1 MISFQ
6 CSLPQKLSILIVLF
20 VLFSVSTGSC
30 QTKGSTLATPTRG
43 LTTTT
48 PSTTPPLTYTAVL
61 PPTQTPHPQGKTIMV
76 KNNADGGLGSFRQAL
91 GAAKPY
97 DVIIFDPVVFPP
109 DTPETIAVASGLPQI
124 TQGNLT
130 IDASEAGVI
139 LDGSLLPADSWI
151 PGLEIVSDGNTIR
164 GLQVINFTGTG
175 IVVAGHGQ
183 DNTIG
188 GDRKIGS
195 GPTGQGNMTNNND
208 FGIGLWDYATSNTV
222 IGNLVGT
229 DLGGTTDLGNR
240 SSGMWVETAMKN
252 VIGPYN
258 IVAHNARCGIQVEGA
273 SSIGNILTQNSI
285 HDNGGLG
292 ICLIGANTRLA
303 APFIFDFDL
312 NNGRIN
318 GTACANCTVEI
329 FSDSGDEG
337 AIYEGQIIADA
348 NGAFNFD
355 KGAAFINANVTLTAI
370 NENGTTSEFSRLPGG
385 TTKATILQEGN
396 SFPKRQ
402 LLTRPSG
409 ELADNRV
416 GLSYAGAGMW
426 RDIPNLNGVRDE
438 ITDFGAKRV
447 DSLLY
452 EIEPPIDWSGSEYD
466 IPPEFD
472 HFIDELNENG
482 VAFDYVLH
490 FWDKAGHAKGKELS
504 TPRFKTDEQIQGFL
518 DYVRFIVSH
527 FKGRIPYYT
536 LWSEPD
542 NCGPPQ
548 IKCVEPNDYINL
560 AKRVIPIIRQE
571 DPQAKVALAPNVL
584 YFARDYLFTILDS
597 DVIKMF
603 DVIQWHG
610 MYDVA
615 PNITY
620 YGNYYY
626 EYPSIV
632 QEIKQT
638 ASENGFQGEYWGSE
652 LTWCSEEFLG
662 CHPDDQP
669 WGQQMTDLLAAKYY
683 ARGIVM
689 HLGIDVAVGIG
700 GFQSSAP
707 WSYPTMRNLNT
718 VMAGTTP
725 TNLSVDIESEAT
737 NIVSYGFNLPEDE
750 KLFAVWTNGTAVEDD
765 PGVSATLIFPGL
777 STEKVIGIDIL
788 NGFEQELNT
797 EVENGGLVIRQVLVK
812 DYPIILH
819 LIP

>member
-1 MISFQ
+1 
-6 CSLPQKLSILIVLF
+6 LEV
-20 VLFSVSTGSC
+20 
-30 QTKGSTLATPTRG
+30 AE
-43 LTTTT
+43 
-48 PSTTPPLTYTAVL
+48 
-61 PPTQTPHPQGKTIMV
+61 
-76 KNNADGGLGSFRQAL
+76 
-91 GAAKPY
+91 PY
-97 DVIIFDPVVFPP
+97 DVIIFDPAVFPP
-109 DTPETIAVASGLPQI
+109 DAPGTISVASGLPQL

-130 IDASEAGVI
+130 IDASNAGVI
-139 LDGSLLPADSWI
+139 LDGGLLPVDSWI
-151 PGLEIVSDGNTIR
+151 PGLEIVSDGNIIR

-175 IVVAGHGQ
+175 IVVAGHGKN
-183 DNTIG
+183 NTIG
-188 GDRKIGS
+188 GDRNIGS
-195 GPTGQGNMTNNND
+195 GPFGQGNMTNNND
-208 FGIGLWDYATSNTV
+208 FGIGLWDSASNNTV
-222 IGNLVGT
+222 IGNLIGT
-229 DLGGTTDLGNR
+229 DLNGTVNLGNR

-252 VIGPYN
+252 IIGPDN

-273 SSIGNILTQNSI
+273 SSIGNTLTQNSI

-292 ICLIGANTRLA
+292 ICLIGANTRMV

-312 NNGRIN
+312 TNGRIS

-337 AIYEGQIIADA
+337 AIYEGQTIADA
-348 NGAFNFD
+348 NGAFNFE
-355 KGAAFINANVTLTAI
+355 KGTAFINTNVTLTAT
-370 NENGTTSEFSRLPGG
+370 NGNGTTSEFSRLPGG

-396 SFPKRQ
+396 SFPKKQ

-409 ELADNRV
+409 KLADNRV

-426 RDIPNLNGVRDE
+426 RDIPNLGGVRDE
-438 ITDFGAKRV
+438 INDFGAKRV

-452 EIEPPIDWSGSEYD
+452 EIEPPIDWSGSEYN

-472 HFIDELNENG
+472 HFIDDLNENG

-490 FWDKAGHAKGKELS
+490 FWDKSGHAKGEELT
-504 TPRFKTDEQIQGFL
+504 TPRFKTDEQIQDFL
-518 DYVRFIVSH
+518 DYVRFIVGH

-560 AKRVIPIIRQE
+560 AKRVIPNIRQE

-584 YFARDYLFTILDS
+584 YFAHEYLFSVLES

-615 PNITY
+615 PNISY

-638 ASENGFQGEYWGSE
+638 ASANGFQGEYWASE

-669 WGQQMTDLLAAKYY
+669 WGQQKTDLLAAKYY

-689 HLGIDVAVGIG
+689 HLGIDVTVGIG
-700 GFQSSAP
+700 GFQPVAP

-718 VMAGTTP
+718 IMAGITP
-725 TNLSVDIESEAT
+725 TNLSVEIESEVT
-737 NIVSYGFNLPEDE
+737 NIVSYGFNLPDGE

-765 PGVSATLIFPGL
+765 PGLSATLIFPDL
-777 STEKVIGIDIL
+777 SAEKVVGIDVL
-788 NGFEQELNT
+788 DGFEQELNT
-797 EVENGGLVIRQVLVK
+797 ETENGELVIRQLLVK
-812 DYPIILH
+812 DYPIILR
-819 LIP
+819 LTP